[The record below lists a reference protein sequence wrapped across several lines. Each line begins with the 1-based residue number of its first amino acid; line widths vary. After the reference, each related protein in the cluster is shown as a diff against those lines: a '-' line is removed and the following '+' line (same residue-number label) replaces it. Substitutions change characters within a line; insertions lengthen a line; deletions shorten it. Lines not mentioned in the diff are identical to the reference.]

1 MVTKPGG
8 TCPVMCP
15 HHGQE
20 PPGYLP
26 PGLVTIP
33 DNRPPHL
40 KSSRKDSQVF
50 NVFRGALAPAP
61 GASIPNNHDVIPL
74 LFFTPLTFPPFFPRA
89 SPFPSPC
96 FPSTPPFRTAI
107 CDLTCACLISLRRHV
122 IYTQSRNSETLRTG
136 RQQVCKHRPRSMNAA
151 FAQGSGE
158 RKSPSGARGRDAVGS
173 GVKAQV

>member
-1 MVTKPGG
+1 MCPPGG
-8 TCPVMCP
+8 KR
-15 HHGQE
+15 HS
-20 PPGYLP
+20 PPGTRAP
-26 PGLVTIP
+26 WFSDHP
-33 DNRPPHL
+33 DSRPLSPIE
-40 KSSRKDSQVF
+40 SSRKNSQVF

-136 RQQVCKHRPRSMNAA
+136 RQQVCKHRPTGAWT
-151 FAQGSGE
+151 AQGSRE
-158 RKSPSGARGRDAVGS
+158 RKSPG
-173 GVKAQV
+173 GV